1 MASAGPPT
9 SPEGPRADRLTLEAV
24 AIIALAAVAL
34 FVMADAIETVRS
46 LHTVLP
52 YWNGW
57 APVIEWDELKSG
69 GFTAADWFGQ
79 HNEHRPAFARLF
91 YFLDIAAFGGRNI
104 VQGPLA
110 LLLQFSIAGL
120 LATASLLLFRRRE
133 SWPAI
138 VSVCAIAAVA
148 LQFSMAQVEN
158 FVLPFNLHWILGYSA
173 AAWSLACAAAV
184 PARAGWR
191 RRALLGA
198 ALLLA
203 VCAQFS
209 VAYAVMVW
217 PAMFGMGLLLRIRK
231 VELAAIAATG
241 LAVTAGYYATYDA
254 PSGLGSPSNLVTQ
267 PLDTVAFLLSVLGDP
282 FQPVAGTPLARIA
295 GFFGILAAAWLLADM
310 RLRPRAYG
318 AAGAF
323 LVAEMA
329 FVLLATIFITVL
341 HAPDGAAGAEA
352 PHYAVGPAAFW
363 TCLLLLSWHV
373 ALRRVRGPVAMRLPQ
388 MAAAVLVL
396 IAAATPWQSVEPWR
410 EQLTGLRPTAD
421 AMRAGVY
428 DDTALARI
436 YPAARVDEIGPLIE
450 ILKKRHLSVFH
461 GANDSEIIG
470 RPLEDVF
477 FVSPGSC
484 AGFFD
489 SVLDA
494 HSGAG
499 AGVSGWAWD
508 RVNKQTVAKVVIAGA
523 DGTLIGLATTSTP
536 RPDVLVGA
544 PEVKSADSGWFG
556 YSRVSAGEATAYAI
570 LPGGV
575 ACPLQGTQVVAPEN
589 ATSR

>member
-9 SPEGPRADRLTLEAV
+9 SPEVTRAGRLTLEAV
-24 AIIALAAVAL
+24 AIIVLAAVAL
-34 FVMADAIETVRS
+34 FVMADAIETVLS
-46 LHTVLP
+46 LHTALP
-52 YWNGW
+52 YWDGW

-69 GFTAADWFGQ
+69 SFTAADWFGQ

-91 YFLDIAAFGGRNI
+91 YFLDIAVFGGQNI
-104 VQGPLA
+104 VQGPLV
-110 LLLQFSIAGL
+110 LLLQFSVAGL
-120 LATASLLLFRRRE
+120 FAGTSLLLFRRRE
-133 SWPAI
+133 NWPAI

-173 AAWSLACAAAV
+173 ATWSLACAASV
-184 PARAGWR
+184 PGRTGWR
-191 RRALLGA
+191 RRALLGT

-231 VELAAIAATG
+231 VELAAIAAVG

-254 PSGLGSPSNLVTQ
+254 PSGLGTPSHLVTQ
-267 PLDTVAFLLSVLGDP
+267 PLATVAFFLSVLGGP
-282 FQPVAGTPLARIA
+282 LQPVAGTLLARVA
-295 GFFGILAAAWLLADM
+295 GFFGVLAVAWLVADV
-310 RLRPRAYG
+310 RLRPRTYG

-329 FVLLATIFITVL
+329 FIVLATTFITLL
-341 HAPDGAAGAEA
+341 HAPEGATEAEA
-352 PHYAVGPAAFW
+352 PHYVVGPAAFW
-363 TCLLLLSWHV
+363 TCLLVLSWHV
-373 ALRRVRGPVAMRLPQ
+373 ALRRVRGPMAMRLPQ
-388 MAAAVLVL
+388 MAAAIFVL

-410 EQLTGLRPTAD
+410 EELTGLGPTAD

-428 DDTALARI
+428 DDTALARV
-436 YPAARVDEIGPLIE
+436 YPAARVDEIRPLIE
-450 ILKKRHLSVFH
+450 ILKKRDLSVFH
-461 GANDSEIIG
+461 GHDDSEIIG

-477 FVSPGSC
+477 FLSPGSC

-508 RVNKQTVAKVVIAGA
+508 RVNKQTVGKVVIADAG
-523 DGTLIGLATTSTP
+523 GRLIGLATTSTP

-544 PEVKSADSGWFG
+544 PEVSSADSGWFG
-556 YSRVSAGEATAYAI
+556 YSRASAGAATAYAI

-575 ACPLQGTQVVAPEN
+575 ACPLEGTQAVRPDN
-589 ATSR
+589 AISR